1 MIDAFLDKINKFIPE
16 KWRWVLNHGGFR
28 KYFKNTGWLFAG
40 QMFSLLVAFL
50 AGILVAR
57 YLGPKNY
64 GLLNYSIGFASLFS
78 FLTAI
83 GSDIVISREI
93 IKNNQT
99 ADKIM
104 SAGFVLKLIG
114 GSFAFLSALS
124 FSFIF
129 NNSGLIHL
137 LIAIYSLTFIVV
149 SFQVTGTFFQ
159 SKVMAKKNVISQ
171 IIVTAVSLLVKLIII
186 KLGLGIIYL
195 TASYV
200 LDAVLLAFLLIS
212 AYLAS
217 ERKVF
222 KFDFDRALFYKIL
235 RYSWPLMLSA
245 AASFLLLRIDQVIIG
260 QMLGDVSVGIYSAA
274 VKLVEIFYFIPTL
287 ICYSLFPAL
296 VNARQGSDLSFSK
309 RLKSLYLFMFFGAL
323 FLAIFLSLFSGP
335 IIALIF
341 GQEYSAAA
349 GILRIYAWSNIGM
362 FLGTVMNY
370 RLIAENKEKFI
381 FLAQIILVVI
391 NVALNLILL
400 PLFGMAGSAIAT
412 LISYSLW
419 PILMSLNKKDL
430 NNN

>member
-1 MIDAFLDKINKFIPE
+1 MFDKINKFLPE
-16 KWRWVLNHGGFR
+16 KWRWVLSHEGFR
-28 KYFKNTGWLFAG
+28 KYFKNTGWLFFG

-78 FLTAI
+78 FITAI

-93 IKNNQT
+93 IKNNQE

-104 SAGFVLKLIG
+104 SSGFVLKFIG
-114 GSFAFLSALS
+114 GSFAFLSALT

-129 NNSGLIHL
+129 NDSGLIHL
-137 LIAIYSLTFIVV
+137 MIAIYSLTFIAT
-149 SFQVTGTFFQ
+149 SFQITGSFFQ

-171 IIVTAVSLLVKLIII
+171 IIASAISLTVKLIII

-195 TASYV
+195 AASYV
-200 LDAVLLAFLLIS
+200 LDACLLAILLIS

-217 ERKVF
+217 EKKVF
-222 KFDFDRALFYKIL
+222 KFAFDRVLFYKIL
-235 RYSWPLMLSA
+235 KYSWPLMLSA

-260 QMLGDVSVGIYSAA
+260 KLLGDVSVGIYSAA

-287 ICYSLFPAL
+287 VCYSLFPAI
-296 VNARQGSDLSFSK
+296 VNARQGSDVSFAK
-309 RLKSLYLFMFFGAL
+309 RLKSLYLFMFFVAL
-323 FLAIFLSLFSGP
+323 FLAVFLSLFSRP
-335 IIALIF
+335 IISLIF

-349 GILRIYAWSNIGM
+349 PILRIYAWSNIGM
-362 FLGTVMNY
+362 FLGMAINY
-370 RLIAENKEKFI
+370 RLISENREKFI
-381 FLAQIILVVI
+381 FLTQIVLVII
-391 NVALNLILL
+391 NVALNLAFL
-400 PLFGMAGSAIAT
+400 PLFGMAGSALAT

-419 PILMSLNKKDL
+419 PILMSLNKKTS